1 MELKSLYTVMKIVE
15 CGSYQKA
22 AMALNYAPST
32 VTFQIKQLEAELGI
46 KLFAKS
52 GNRMALTAEAKA
64 ALPLIKNVITA
75 TDLLLAYAENGTPH
89 GSLRIAMPETLA
101 TYKMQPVLTAFK
113 EAAPNVKLSI
123 QVMNCYAI
131 HKALLEGKIDLAI
144 HYDVKHYPQSIMT
157 LELGNYPLVMVAS
170 PFLDDSLTDLTV
182 NGRNL
187 PVCHIRNDP
196 NALYL
201 NILDEYLKS
210 KRISLESG
218 IEVWSIEA
226 VKKCVMSRLG
236 IAYLPYFTVVD
247 ELSSG
252 LLKKCKMDIE
262 GNMTA
267 ICAYYKSREAEP
279 SIKLFKSLLEKEFKS

>member
-15 CGSYQKA
+15 CGSYQQA
-22 AMALNYAPST
+22 AMALNYAQST
-32 VTFQIKQLEAELGI
+32 ITFQIKQLENELGI

-52 GNRMALTAEAKA
+52 GKRMVLTSEGEA
-64 ALPLIKNVITA
+64 ALPLIKNIIDATEALITH
-75 TDLLLAYAENGTPH
+75 TGKGLPH

-113 EAAPNVKLSI
+113 EVAPNVKLSI

-131 HKALLEGKIDLAI
+131 YDALLNGSIDLAI
-144 HYDVKHYPQSIMT
+144 HYDVKHYPQSIT
-157 LELGNYPLVMVAS
+157 AFELGCYSLVMVAS
-170 PFLDDSLTDLTV
+170 PFLDDSLTDLCISD
-182 NGRNL
+182 RSL

-201 NILDEYLKS
+201 KILDEYLKS

-226 VKKCVMSRLG
+226 VKKCVMSKLG
-236 IAYLPYFTVVD
+236 IAYLPYFTVID

-267 ICAYYKSREAEP
+267 VCAYYKSREAEP
-279 SIKLFKSLLEKEFKS
+279 SIKLFKELLEKELKS